1 MSIYFYSYASFIAI
15 FLATILGSGMVFFL
29 RKNISGKTS
38 SIIFGFTSGIMLSA
52 SIFGLI
58 IPSMESSSTY
68 SFSGLPVLTGIILGS
83 LFLFLIDLILS
94 KKSKKDN
101 THIKFFIAV
110 TVHNIPEGFAI
121 GLSYSLALLYN
132 EPAYLA
138 SALSLTLGIGL
149 QNIPESLATSLTL
162 YEKDI
167 PKFKSFL
174 YGSLSGIVEPI
185 FALVG
190 FYLSTKISFLLPW
203 LLAFAGGSMI
213 YITIEE
219 LVPSIKK
226 NDQSAIGVW
235 SFIIGFCLMIVLET
249 I

>member
-15 FLATILGSGMVFFL
+15 FLATIFGSGMVFFL
-29 RKNISGKTS
+29 HKNISGKTS
-38 SIIFGFTSGIMLSA
+38 SIIFGFTSGVMLSA

-58 IPSMESSSTY
+58 IPSMEVSLY
-68 SFSGLPVLTGIILGS
+68 SFKGLPVLTGIILGS

-94 KKSKKDN
+94 NKAKKDN
-101 THIKFFIAV
+101 AHIKLFIAV

-121 GLSYSLALLYN
+121 GLSYSLALIYN

-162 YEKDI
+162 YERNI
-167 PKFKSFL
+167 PKFRSFL

-213 YITIEE
+213 YITIDE

-226 NDQSAIGVW
+226 NDQSALGVW
-235 SFIIGFCLMIVLET
+235 SFILGFCLMIILET